1 MLLLH
6 TTGFSDPYVQILLM
20 PERRFKIK
28 AVKTDYKN
36 KDLNPTYYKEFKM
49 YVRMY
54 VCMCMCVC
62 ICVCMCV
69 CMYISILK
77 N

>member
-1 MLLLH
+1 MLYLLF

-49 YVRMY
+49 YVRVFIHANLLWPDCFFLLNWGMGKR
-54 VCMCMCVC
+54 V
-62 ICVCMCV
+62 
-69 CMYISILK
+69 
-77 N
+77 